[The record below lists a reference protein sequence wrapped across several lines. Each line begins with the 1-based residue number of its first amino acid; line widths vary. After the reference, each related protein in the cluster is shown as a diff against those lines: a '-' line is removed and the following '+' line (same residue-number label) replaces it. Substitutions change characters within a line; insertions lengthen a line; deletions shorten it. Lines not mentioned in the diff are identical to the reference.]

1 MFGMFKNS
9 LFGNTEET
17 EYKLLSSE
25 TKVSSVC
32 AQTKLSRSHMLCSCD
47 FLPLRLYPWLYA
59 RVQLRLRTAIL
70 SDYKSASFPPL
81 VPWVFHLL
89 LNSVQVVLLDLRL
102 KLPRW
107 LACCCRPNSLTVTY
121 EDACWSTAWGIK
133 CKPAPGSPP
142 TNKAE
147 IIEDGDA

>member
-47 FLPLRLYPWLYA
+47 FLLLSLYPWLYA

-70 SDYKSASFPPL
+70 SDYKSASIPPL
-81 VPWVFHLL
+81 VP
-89 LNSVQVVLLDLRL
+89 
-102 KLPRW
+102 
-107 LACCCRPNSLTVTY
+107 
-121 EDACWSTAWGIK
+121 
-133 CKPAPGSPP
+133 
-142 TNKAE
+142 
-147 IIEDGDA
+147 